1 MMNDKDKDKI
11 LECTKE
17 LQSAM
22 FRDEDPNI
30 LFKRLK
36 SKYGVPTL
44 ELSMKL
50 LEKSRL
56 DIESPV
62 NPIAE
67 CINRCMSKVDKNR
80 MREVGK
86 DSFNVDKFYELCIE
100 GYKHFMNDEIGRAL
114 PIVFLYVKDNKK
126 LGVLPIE
133 MPDGERERSPMD
145 YLKQIVY
152 QENPDAYCFCG
163 EASMHGI
170 REGDEHINPSG
181 YKYGDIIKDP
191 SSKDIM
197 IVQGNTKK
205 GDNNINIV
213 YDIITNKDGVLEF
226 KEIED
231 LDSQNMESE
240 KLP

>member
-1 MMNDKDKDKI
+1 MMNDKDKDEI

-36 SKYGVPTL
+36 SKYGTPTL

-114 PIVFLYVKDNKK
+114 PIVFLYIKDNKK

-133 MPDGERERSPMD
+133 VPSGENKSPMD

-170 REGDEHINPSG
+170 KEGDEPLSESG
-181 YKYGDIIKDP
+181 YRYGDIINDP
-191 SSKDIM
+191 SAKDIM
-197 IVQGNTKK
+197 IIQGNTKR
-205 GDNNINIV
+205 GDNNINRV
-213 YDIITNKDGVLEF
+213 FDIITNKDGVLEF
-226 KEIED
+226 KEMED
-231 LDSQNMESE
+231 LDSTNMECG

>member
-1 MMNDKDKDKI
+1 MMNEKDKDEI
-11 LECTKE
+11 LKCTKE

-36 SKYGVPTL
+36 SKYGIPII

-56 DIESPV
+56 DIQSPV
-62 NPIAE
+62 NPIAV
-67 CINRCMSKVDKNR
+67 CINRCMSKVDTIR

-86 DSFNVDKFYELCIE
+86 DSFNVDKFYKLCIE
-100 GYKHFMNDEIGRAL
+100 GYKHFMNDKIGRSL
-114 PIVFLYVKDNKK
+114 PIVFLYVKKNRK

-133 MPDGERERSPMD
+133 VPEGENKSPMD

-152 QENPDAYCFCG
+152 QESPDAYCFCG

-170 REGDEHINPSG
+170 RKGDEPISKDRYN
-181 YKYGDIIKDP
+181 YGDIINDP

-197 IVQGNTKK
+197 IIQGNTKR
-205 GDNNINIV
+205 GDNAISRV
-213 YDIITNKDGVLEF
+213 YDIIMNKDGILDFIEM
-226 KEIED
+226 ED
-231 LDSQNMESE
+231 LESKNMECE

>member
-1 MMNDKDKDKI
+1 MNDKDKDKI

-22 FRDEDPNI
+22 FRDEDPSK
-30 LFKRLK
+30 LFIRLK
-36 SKYGVPTL
+36 SKYGVHTL

-67 CINRCMSKVDKNR
+67 CINRCMSKVDKTR
-80 MREVGK
+80 MKEVGK
-86 DSFNVDKFYELCIE
+86 DSFTVDKFYSLCIE
-100 GYKHFMNDEIGRAL
+100 GYKHFMNDDIGRAL
-114 PIVFLYVKDNKK
+114 PIVFLYVKHNRK

-133 MPDGERERSPMD
+133 VPDGEKRSPMD

-163 EASMHGI
+163 EASMHGVK
-170 REGDEHINPSG
+170 EGDEPLDPKG
-181 YKYGDIIKDP
+181 YEYGDIIKDP

-231 LDSQNMESE
+231 IDSQNMESE

>member
-22 FRDEDPNI
+22 FRDEDPSK
-30 LFKRLK
+30 LFIRLK
-36 SKYGVPTL
+36 SKYGMPTL

-145 YLKQIVY
+145 YLKQIVL
-152 QENPDAYCFCG
+152 
-163 EASMHGI
+163 
-170 REGDEHINPSG
+170 
-181 YKYGDIIKDP
+181 
-191 SSKDIM
+191 
-197 IVQGNTKK
+197 
-205 GDNNINIV
+205 NNKRI
-213 YDIITNKDGVLEF
+213 L
-226 KEIED
+226 
-231 LDSQNMESE
+231 
-240 KLP
+240 